1 MASVTHH
8 QPSPPEG
15 RRREALASL
24 ALSVLGGTLS
34 AWTVLDR
41 GWVPHDEGTLAL
53 AAERVLQGDVPHLA
67 FLDPYTGGLSYWHA
81 LAMRAFGV
89 SLMAPRYGLFV
100 AFVLWLPAIWWLAAR
115 SCGHRWAVIITII
128 AAWWSL
134 PIYPAAM
141 PSWYLLFLGTW
152 TIVALER
159 WHSSKRTRWLVV
171 IGLLCG
177 IAVSVK
183 QTGLYIVAGALL
195 GLLFCEQDATRQR
208 WPDGRPAGRTDTM
221 VVLLLATLGAL
232 VLTLTWGFLH
242 SGELLHLVAP
252 VTSLLVLAALRE
264 RHLTD
269 DGTRRWRVLLRSGG
283 IMALAAAVPVLLLLL
298 PYLRRGGLGVLYAG
312 SVGAGIERISALHK
326 GMQPVPVLLRAAWPV
341 YLVLLVELF
350 AGARRALRIIPLVC
364 GVALLVLAV
373 QSGAGYRRLW
383 FFSTSVL
390 PLASAAVLVAGVR
403 AWRAQQAIDPILLA
417 LGGVTALQAL
427 NQFPFSAPVY
437 FVFVAPL
444 AIVTASAT
452 AAHFGALRRL
462 RTGFMLLAGFAVLAR
477 VGSVFS
483 LGLYP
488 TWWDYEHRLAV
499 PRGGLLV
506 SAEDSA
512 SYTRMLQLVASHRD
526 NGTVAA
532 GPELPEVYFL
542 SGSRSPG
549 PDSYSLLPAE
559 ASDSTQVARVFNAAA
574 TSVLVIQNF
583 PMSSQP
589 LREDVYHWLAIRYP
603 QGESVG
609 TIEVRWRAPH

>member
-1 MASVTHH
+1 MPPDAQH
-8 QPSPPEG
+8 QPSLPDG
-15 RRREALASL
+15 RRRETLASL

-53 AAERVLQGDVPHLA
+53 AAERVLHGDVPHIA

-81 LAMRAFGV
+81 LAMRAFGM

-115 SCGHRWAVIITII
+115 SCGHRWAVVITIL

-159 WHSSKRTRWLVV
+159 WHSSKHTRWLVV

-195 GLLFCEQDATRQR
+195 GLLFCEQEATRQR
-208 WPDGRPAGRTDTM
+208 WPEGRPAGRTDPM
-221 VVLLLATLGAL
+221 VVLLLASLGAL

-269 DGTRRWRVLLRSGG
+269 DGARRWRFLLRSVG
-283 IMALAAAVPVLLLLL
+283 IMALAAAVPLLLLLL
-298 PYLRRGGLGVLYAG
+298 PYLRHGGLGALYAG
-312 SVGAGIERISALHK
+312 SVGAGIERISSLHR
-326 GMQPVPVLLRAAWPV
+326 GMPPVHVLLRAAWPV
-341 YLVLLVELF
+341 YLVLLVEVF
-350 AGARRALRIIPLVC
+350 AGPRRALRIIPLLC
-364 GVALLVLAV
+364 GVALLVLAG
-373 QSGAGYRRLW
+373 QSGVGYRRLW

-390 PLASAAVLVAGVR
+390 PLASAAVVVAGLR
-403 AWRAQQAIDPILLA
+403 AWRGQYAIDPILLA
-417 LGGVTALQAL
+417 LAGITALQAL

-437 FVFVAPL
+437 FAFVAPL
-444 AIVTASAT
+444 AIVTASAA

-462 RTGFMLLAGFAVLAR
+462 RTGFMLLAGLAVLAR

-483 LGLYP
+483 LGVYP
-488 TWWDYEHRLAV
+488 IWWDYEHRLAV

-506 SAEDSA
+506 SKEDSVGYA
-512 SYTRMLQLVASHRD
+512 RMLQLVASHRS

-549 PDSYSLLPAE
+549 PDSYSLF
-559 ASDSTQVARVFNAAA
+559 SGDVRDSTQAARMFNA
-574 TSVLVIQNF
+574 TSASVVVIQNF

-603 QGESVG
+603 DGESVG

>member
-1 MASVTHH
+1 
-8 QPSPPEG
+8 
-15 RRREALASL
+15 
-24 ALSVLGGTLS
+24 
-34 AWTVLDR
+34 
-41 GWVPHDEGTLAL
+41 VPHI
-53 AAERVLQGDVPHLA
+53 A

-115 SCGHRWAVIITII
+115 SCGHRWAVVITII

-195 GLLFCEQDATRQR
+195 GLLFCEQEATRQR
-208 WPDGRPAGRTDTM
+208 WPEGRPAGRTDPM
-221 VVLLLATLGAL
+221 VVLLLASLGAL

-242 SGELLHLVAP
+242 SGELLHLLAP
-252 VTSLLVLAALRE
+252 VTSLLALAALRE

-269 DGTRRWRVLLRSGG
+269 DGTRRWRALLRSVG
-283 IMALAAAVPVLLLLL
+283 IMVLAAAVPVLLLFL
-298 PYLRRGGLGVLYAG
+298 PYLRHGGVGALYAG

-326 GMQPVPVLLRAAWPV
+326 GMQSVPVLLRAAWPV
-341 YLVLLVELF
+341 YLVLLVEVF
-350 AGARRALRIIPLVC
+350 SGPRRALRIIPLVC

-383 FFSTSVL
+383 FFSISVL

-403 AWRAQQAIDPILLA
+403 AWRAQQVIDPILLA
-417 LGGVTALQAL
+417 LGGITALQAL

-512 SYTRMLQLVASHRD
+512 SYTRMLQLVASHRN

-542 SGSRSPG
+542 SGSRSTG
-549 PDSYSLLPAE
+549 PDSYSLLPAA
-559 ASDSTQVARVFNAAA
+559 ASDSTQVARVFDAAA